1 MTRQHVFINR
11 HRLDM
16 NDKYVLVVRMKMQKL
31 LMIIV
36 IVLMVG
42 MIMVIV
48 LEEIWYLQIRKTLIL
63 LMIQNPQKFQP
74 E

>member
-48 LEEIWYLQIRKTLIL
+48 SEIWYLQIRKTLIL
-63 LMIQNPQKFQP
+63 LMIQDPQKFQP